1 MKTKLFSALLLLSF
15 FLYACKKSSTGTTCT
30 TVMGQ
35 PSTAE
40 VDALR
45 NHLTTSGLTATE
57 DPRGFFYNI
66 AFAGTGSA
74 SPTLASNVTV
84 QYKGTLI
91 NGTVFDSTVTGINR
105 TFPLGNLIT
114 GWQWGLPL
122 IKKGGIINLYL
133 PPSLG
138 YGCASQG
145 KVPSNAFT
153 IFRVELI
160 DF

>member
-1 MKTKLFSALLLLSF
+1 MKTKLFSAMVVLTF
-15 FLYACKKSSTGTTCT
+15 FLYACKKSSENACT
-30 TVMGQ
+30 TVIGQ

-45 NHLTTSGLTATE
+45 NYLTTSGLTATE
-57 DPRGFFYNI
+57 DPRGFFYSI
-66 AFAGTGSA
+66 AFAGTGST

-84 QYKGTLI
+84 QYRGSLI
-91 NGTVFDSTVTGINR
+91 NGTVFDSTTVGNNR

-145 KVPSNAFT
+145 AVPSNAFT